1 MLKKITALT
10 LFLLCSI
17 SIFAQI
23 PPSSGYDKEEKPL
36 LYIPSRDYKEPQYL
50 FGVFNDYDRA
60 YQTRYGLSQILN
72 TGTVYFSITQEGTAN
87 KQTHFQ
93 NEEENIKNELEN
105 ALNEENRKNELSNVV
120 KQAFKLWFTEVRKTI
135 KEEGRDEEFAD
146 IIPLLDRSVKP
157 ILVDYKPNRNF
168 INFSFT
174 TNTRMH
180 SICDNNTRDVVAG
193 ACFDRATK
201 EIFFPNPFTE
211 ELFYTRKAL
220 MGYLRTTTVPTLA
233 HEIGHYYGLVD
244 QYANFGH
251 ASSVYSTSDRYLK
264 GSSMMGTAPEILCD
278 DVDGF
283 INLIDITLSKQNG
296 WSQRAKNGWASFC
309 NGKNVPHY
317 TQDVTYKDTFYKMGR
332 PVKSLAQK
340 VSEPSSSQPKSS
352 SNSNNNSQNKNAKSY
367 PKPFTWHSDKYKY
380 NFTYHKNSGLLATK
394 RDDKYSYSYS
404 YYKNTENVPTIKVS
418 VASVEKPFIITQ
430 KTFDGHKYWELPV
443 GYYIPE
449 TSGDM
454 RYVYVD
460 NNQCTIKNYV
470 PFSDYKSY
478 SLQYKNNVLQNDYTY
493 TFNLA
498 DRKVIVHKYEKYRHP
513 VCKVS
518 YGSGSDPL
526 PLVTFFDFSFTED
539 LDAISRDR
547 VYLDSL
553 AEQAKMTRKELIE
566 RLRTECKKVLH
577 HTITDNSKELCSYFK
592 DVNNYFNK

>member
-1 MLKKITALT
+1 MLKKITALI

-23 PPSSGYDKEEKPL
+23 PPSYGYDKEEKPL

-60 YQTRYGLSQILN
+60 YQTRYGLSQILK
-72 TGTVYFSITQEGTAN
+72 TGTVYFSITQEGTEN
-87 KQTHFQ
+87 KSTQFQ

-105 ALNEENRKNELSNVV
+105 ALNEENRKNELSSVV
-120 KQAFKLWFTEVRKTI
+120 KQAFKLWFTETRKAI
-135 KEEGRDEEFAD
+135 KEAGREDEFAD

-174 TNTRMH
+174 TNARMH
-180 SICDNNTRDVVAG
+180 NICDNSARDVVAG

-244 QYANFGH
+244 QYANFGN

-332 PVKSLAQK
+332 PVKSL
-340 VSEPSSSQPKSS
+340 SENIPVASTTTQRNNNNSNNKPS
-352 SNSNNNSQNKNAKSY
+352 SNSQI
-367 PKPFTWHSDKYKY
+367 KPFTFYSSQHKYD
-380 NFTYHKNSGLLATK
+380 FTYNKNDLMATK
-394 RDDKYSYSYS
+394 KDDKYSYRYS
-404 YYKNTENVPTIKVS
+404 YYKNNGIPTIKVS
-418 VASVEKPFIITQ
+418 VAGKEFFAVKKDRNT
-430 KTFDGHKYWELPV
+430 WELPV
-443 GYYIPE
+443 AYEIKEEKYNTRHYINVN
-449 TSGDM
+449 G
-454 RYVYVD
+454 
-460 NNQCTIKNYV
+460 NQCNIVNYV
-470 PFSDYKSY
+470 PFSDKKSY
-478 SLQYKNNVLQNDYTY
+478 SVSYKEGKLQPEYTY
-493 TFNLA
+493 SLPLG
-498 DRKVIVHKYEKYRHP
+498 KKILELHKYETLGHP
-513 VCKVS
+513 ICLVKEQYNMEVIKLV
-518 YGSGSDPL
+518 GS
-526 PLVTFFDFSFTED
+526 TFDNIEGMVGVGRNPYI
-539 LDAISRDR
+539 LDDIAQ
-547 VYLDSL
+547 
-553 AEQAKMTRKELIE
+553 AEGKTRREIIDTLK
-566 RLRTECKKVLH
+566 TECRKTLH
-577 HTITDNSKELCSYFK
+577 HSITTNTKELCSYFK
-592 DVNNYFNK
+592 KVDDYFNK